1 MHSIPIGP
9 RLILKGRLGLTLVIG
24 LGLAAPTTWADA
36 DGSRARKGPADR
48 AASTVASTWFDTL
61 YDVVKSEATA
71 PPPASRIYGISAV
84 ALYEA
89 VAPGARHHR
98 SLAGQL
104 HGLNR
109 VARPRGSNK
118 KYHWP
123 AVANAALART
133 IRGLFPSLKPENV
146 LAINALEQSFAAQFQ
161 AEVEAEVY
169 ERSVTQ
175 GQAVADA
182 ILAWAATDGYSTYN
196 NCPYLPNPVAGAWEP
211 TPPAFA
217 SNPLQPCWGLI
228 RPMVLRSGGA
238 CPPPGHPAFS
248 SDSASEFSAAAFEV
262 YNTGLSLTDEQ
273 ETIAVYWADAAA
285 VTGTPPGHWIAL
297 VGQIARNDGL
307 SLSAAA
313 EAFARVGIA
322 VHDAFIQCWFIK
334 YVTNLQ
340 RPVTYIRNAFDATWL
355 SHIGTPP
362 FPSYTSGHSTQSGAA
377 AAALTA
383 MFGKKAFTDTLH
395 ADHHLMPAQEPRSF
409 ASFDEAA
416 AEAAISRLY
425 GGIHYA
431 FDNEDGLT
439 CGKCI
444 GRTINRRVRFT
455 DERDDEDDDRAR
467 R

>member
-1 MHSIPIGP
+1 M
-9 RLILKGRLGLTLVIG
+9 LKKRLGLTLVIG
-24 LGLAAPTTWADA
+24 LMLGVPGAWADT
-36 DGSRARKGPADR
+36 DEDRPRKGPADR
-48 AASTVASTWFDTL
+48 DPSRVASTWFDTL
-61 YDVVKSEATA
+61 YDVIKSEATA

-89 VAPGARHHR
+89 VAPGTRHHR

-104 HGLNR
+104 HGLDR
-109 VARPRGSNK
+109 VPKPRGRNK

-123 AVANAALART
+123 AVANAALAGT
-133 IRGLFPSLKPENV
+133 IRGLFPSPRPENRA
-146 LAINALEQSFAAQFQ
+146 AINALEESFATQFQ
-161 AEVEAEVY
+161 AEVDAEVY
-169 ERSVTQ
+169 ERSADQ
-175 GQAVADA
+175 GRAVADA
-182 ILAWAATDGYSTYN
+182 ILGWAATDGYSTYN
-196 NCPYLPNPVAGAWEP
+196 NCPYVPKPIAGAWES
-211 TPPAFA
+211 TPPAFVA
-217 SNPLQPCWGLI
+217 NPLQPCWGLI
-228 RPMVLRSGGA
+228 RTMVLRSGGA

-248 SDSASEFSAAAFEV
+248 SNLASEFSAAAFEV
-262 YNTGLSLTDEQ
+262 YNTGQSLTDEQ
-273 ETIAVYWADAAA
+273 KTIAAYWADAAA

-297 VGQIARNDGL
+297 VGQIARSESL

-340 RPVTYIRNAFDATWL
+340 RPVTYIRDSFDASWL
-355 SHIGTPP
+355 PYIGTPP
-362 FPSYTSGHSTQSGAA
+362 FPAYTSGHSTQSGAA
-377 AAALTA
+377 AAVLTA

-395 ADHHLMPAQEPRSF
+395 ADHHLVPAQDARSF

-425 GGIHYA
+425 GGIHYG
-431 FDNEDGLT
+431 FDNDDGLT

-455 DERDDEDDDRAR
+455 DERDDDDDQEDER
-467 R
+467 

>member
-1 MHSIPIGP
+1 M
-9 RLILKGRLGLTLVIG
+9 LKGSLGLTFVIG

-36 DGSRARKGPADR
+36 GGERARKGPADR
-48 AASTVASTWFDTL
+48 DPSTVASTWFDTL
-61 YDVVKSEATA
+61 YDVVKSEATQ

-104 HGLNR
+104 RGLHR
-109 VARPRGSNK
+109 VPRPRANRT
-118 KYHWP
+118 YHWP
-123 AVANAALART
+123 AVANTALART
-133 IRGLFPSLKPENV
+133 IRGLFSPSANLD
-146 LAINALEQSFAAQFQ
+146 AINALENDFAAQFQ

-182 ILAWAATDGYSTYN
+182 ILAWAATDGYSTHN
-196 NCPYLPNPVAGAWEP
+196 NCPYVPRPVPGAWEK
-211 TPPAFA
+211 TPPANIA
-217 SNPLQPCWGLI
+217 NPLQPCWGLI

-248 SDSASEFSAAAFEV
+248 SDSGSDFYAAAQAV
-262 YNTGLSLTDEQ
+262 YSTGLGLTDDEK
-273 ETIAVYWADAAA
+273 TIADYWGDGPGA
-285 VTGTPPGHWIAL
+285 TGTPPGHWIAL

-322 VHDAFIQCWFIK
+322 VHDAFIQCWFFK
-334 YVTNLQ
+334 YETNLQ
-340 RPVTYIRNAFDATWL
+340 RPVTYVRDAFDAKWL
-355 SHIGTPP
+355 PYIPTPP
-362 FPSYTSGHSTQSGAA
+362 FPTYTSGHSTQSGAA
-377 AAALTA
+377 AAVLTA
-383 MFGKKAFTDTLH
+383 MFGKMAFTDTLH
-395 ADHHLMPAQEPRSF
+395 ADHHLVPAQEPRSF
-409 ASFDEAA
+409 TSFDDAA

-431 FDNEDGLT
+431 FDNDDGLT

-455 DERDDEDDDRAR
+455 DERDDDDGEDR
-467 R
+467 